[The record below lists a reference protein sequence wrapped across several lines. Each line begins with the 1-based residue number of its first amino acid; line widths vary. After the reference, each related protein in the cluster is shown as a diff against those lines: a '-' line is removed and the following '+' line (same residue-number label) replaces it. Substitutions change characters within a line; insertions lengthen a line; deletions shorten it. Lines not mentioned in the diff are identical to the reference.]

1 MHFFEKNELVSKNAV
16 IFSEP
21 EKKKQL
27 VSVRIE
33 LFLKKK
39 KTEQNKKT
47 DFGKKTPP
55 KTTCSKIWMIDSMD
69 YEKIFYYS
77 ELND

>member
-1 MHFFEKNELVSKNAV
+1 MLLFFPSQ
-16 IFSEP
+16 
-21 EKKKQL
+21 KKKQL

-33 LFLKKK
+33 LFLKK